1 MKETIKLGGNIMAL
15 NLKERRAVIREFSYP

>member
-1 MKETIKLGGNIMAL
+1 MTL